1 MGNALSFLPVV
12 GNVLDFAS
20 NLINNKANSDAA
32 TTAYNR
38 QIAFWN
44 MQNEY
49 NLPSNQI
56 QRLKSAGLN
65 PALMYQSAASGGTA
79 SGLSGVQK
87 SQSQAYTKF
96 TEAAMAFLQAK
107 NLNEQNENL
116 KADREYKQAQT
127 EALKQQTDFEK
138 QKFPLM
144 LDQASA
150 KLKSYELANQF
161 NDWTM
166 SSRIT
171 AVEQIPGMNRAKQDL
186 AEQNLKNLQWK
197 ELTEIFRI
205 GLEISQ
211 IRKLQEETNL
221 IELKQEYQQ
230 SMNRL
235 ASKQADILEAY
246 GMTSAEAENTIKVAN
261 AYVARK
267 TKWSRVA
274 KVWSDRQQQKFDWE
288 TRWLKFGFQG
298 IGSATDIYKAVKKP
312 H

>member
-1 MGNALSFLPVV
+1 MSGILDYLPVV

-20 NLINNKANSDAA
+20 NIINNKANSNAA

-116 KADREYKQAQT
+116 KADRDYKQAQT
-127 EALKQQTDFEK
+127 EALRQQIEFEK
-138 QKFPLM
+138 QNNPIR
-144 LDQASA
+144 LDQSNA
-150 KLKSYELANQF
+150 KLKAMELANDF
-161 NDWTM
+161 NDRTLG
-166 SSRIT
+166 SRISV
-171 AVEQIPGMNRAKQDL
+171 ALQVPNMNRAKQDL
-186 AEQNLKNLQWK
+186 AEQNLRNLKWK
-197 ELTEIFRI
+197 EQQEIFKI
-205 GLEISQ
+205 GIEISQ
-211 IRKLQEETNL
+211 IRKLQADTDL
-221 IELKQEYQQ
+221 IELKQEYQR

-235 ASKQADILEAY
+235 ASKQAQILETY

-261 AYVARK
+261 AYVAYK
-267 TKWSRVA
+267 TQWSRVA